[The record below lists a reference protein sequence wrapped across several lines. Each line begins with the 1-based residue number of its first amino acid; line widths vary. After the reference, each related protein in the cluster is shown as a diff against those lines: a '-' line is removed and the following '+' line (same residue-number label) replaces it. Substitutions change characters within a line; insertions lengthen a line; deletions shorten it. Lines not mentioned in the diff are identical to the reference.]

1 MQCNPLRICMPQ
13 QHQLALLHL
22 QTNKEATDA
31 VKDQL
36 DGIPFNATDINDSL
50 ESDLGRLS
58 MIILTG

>member
-1 MQCNPLRICMPQ
+1 MPQ